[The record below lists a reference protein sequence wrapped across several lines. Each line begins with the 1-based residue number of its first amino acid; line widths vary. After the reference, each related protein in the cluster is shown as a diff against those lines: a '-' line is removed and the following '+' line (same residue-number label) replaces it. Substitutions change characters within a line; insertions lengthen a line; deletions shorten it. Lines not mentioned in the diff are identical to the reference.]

1 MQIIR
6 QPKIYDVCI
15 VGSGAGGGM
24 AAKVLAEAGAEVL
37 LLEAG
42 PMWNAAQDSKMM
54 TWPYQSARRGD
65 GRAPLRR
72 VRRLH
77 RRVGDRGRAV
87 HDGAGHDLRL
97 VARAH
102 ARRPHEPL

>member
-6 QPKIYDVCI
+6 QPKVYDVCI

-42 PMWNAAQDSKMM
+42 PMWNAARDSKMM
-54 TWPYQSARRGD
+54 TWPYQSPRRGAATAARPFGEFD
-65 GRAPLRR
+65 ACIG
-72 VRRLH
+72 
-77 RRVGDRGRAV
+77 
-87 HDGAGHDLRL
+87 GAGTRGGPCTT
-97 VARAH
+97 AAG
-102 ARRPHEPL
+102 AEFGG

>member
-42 PMWNAAQDSKMM
+42 PMVH
-54 TWPYQSARRGD
+54 TIFARRCT
-65 GRAPLRR
+65 
-72 VRRLH
+72 VTCS
-77 RRVGDRGRAV
+77 
-87 HDGAGHDLRL
+87 
-97 VARAH
+97 
-102 ARRPHEPL
+102 